1 MHGSR
6 VIAPSKTT
14 PKRAL
19 QPLPAARSSVG
30 YTSGG
35 AKPPATVGGS
45 GSGSPSGE
53 ALPPSRIPIAFHVY
67 QGRRCLF
74 PTERPAGDAET
85 LHLANALSGM
95 LEQWRAKLEESK
107 PSFPMGSSGSTLWGV
122 LQMIVYDIWS
132 TIEESRIWDTA
143 FLEAQREV
151 HFYSPQLSAMLG
163 RVRSRIAQSFES
175 ILSMSQ
181 RLQYELQRW
190 HSQWVHA
197 GESYQRESSLRHGL
211 QLQAEQ
217 LQAKLLQ
224 MENDGRI
231 ATAVASRLQTP
242 LASSSS
248 PLGGG
253 GSDGGFGGVGAGGVG
268 AGGGRGD
275 EYEATLRKLQ
285 HEVTALRKQLRT
297 AQATATALRGREV
310 ELRLTNEGLVE
321 EVLRW
326 KDQLKEARGDAGG
339 SEIRRAFESMGGSQQ
354 AELLQALQTAR
365 AAAHPELTTPEATAA
380 AAAAAAAAKHAP
392 APSAAAAFGVAGATS
407 EVAQERLQALSQLVD
422 SLTADEEAAIRAQ
435 LDANAQRR
443 QQRLD
448 TMQPR

>member
-1 MHGSR
+1 MHDATLAAS
-6 VIAPSKTT
+6 TT
-14 PKRAL
+14 PTRAL
-19 QPLPAARSSVG
+19 KPLPARPSARLSVG
-30 YTSGG
+30 FTSGG
-35 AKPPATVGGS
+35 ARPPATGG
-45 GSGSPSGE
+45 GTGSPSVE
-53 ALPPSRIPIAFHVY
+53 ALLPSRIPVAFHVY

-85 LHLANALSGM
+85 LHLANAISGM

-151 HFYSPQLSAMLG
+151 HFYSPQLSAMFG

-181 RLQYELQRW
+181 RLQYELQQW

-242 LASSSS
+242 QTPPPFGGDGLGGDLGGSLGGGMGMGGMGGGVPAA
-248 PLGGG
+248 LGGG
-253 GSDGGFGGVGAGGVG
+253 GSSSDY
-268 AGGGRGD
+268 
-275 EYEATLRKLQ
+275 YEATLRKLQ
-285 HEVTALRKQLRT
+285 HEVTALR
-297 AQATATALRGREV
+297 
-310 ELRLTNEGLVE
+310 
-321 EVLRW
+321 
-326 KDQLKEARGDAGG
+326 
-339 SEIRRAFESMGGSQQ
+339 
-354 AELLQALQTAR
+354 
-365 AAAHPELTTPEATAA
+365 
-380 AAAAAAAAKHAP
+380 
-392 APSAAAAFGVAGATS
+392 
-407 EVAQERLQALSQLVD
+407 
-422 SLTADEEAAIRAQ
+422 
-435 LDANAQRR
+435 
-443 QQRLD
+443 
-448 TMQPR
+448 

>member
-1 MHGSR
+1 MQGARR
-6 VIAPSKTT
+6 VVVAPSKPT

-19 QPLPAARSSVG
+19 QPLPAARSVARPLA
-30 YTSGG
+30 TGG
-35 AKPPATVGGS
+35 V
-45 GSGSPSGE
+45 SGSPSGE

-74 PTERPAGDAET
+74 PSEYPAGDAET
-85 LHLANALSGM
+85 LHLANALGGM

-107 PSFPMGSSGSTLWGV
+107 PSFPMGASGSTLWGV
-122 LQMIVYDIWS
+122 LQMILYDIWS

-197 GESYQRESSLRHGL
+197 GESHQRESSLRHGL

-242 LASSSS
+242 LTSSSS
-248 PLGGG
+248 PMGG
-253 GSDGGFGGVGAGGVG
+253 GGFGGGGFG
-268 AGGGRGD
+268 GGGGRNPWTEDD
-275 EYEATLRKLQ
+275 EDDEDDEDEDEAL
-285 HEVTALRKQLRT
+285 
-297 AQATATALRGREV
+297 GR
-310 ELRLTNEGLVE
+310 
-321 EVLRW
+321 
-326 KDQLKEARGDAGG
+326 
-339 SEIRRAFESMGGSQQ
+339 IMGW
-354 AELLQALQTAR
+354 TR
-365 AAAHPELTTPEATAA
+365 
-380 AAAAAAAAKHAP
+380 
-392 APSAAAAFGVAGATS
+392 
-407 EVAQERLQALSQLVD
+407 
-422 SLTADEEAAIRAQ
+422 
-435 LDANAQRR
+435 
-443 QQRLD
+443 
-448 TMQPR
+448 